1 MKRVKE
7 KGKWTLFSPSDVE
20 DLHDL
25 YGAAFEKRY
34 EEYETMAEAGEIKLF
49 KTVEAEDLWR
59 KILMSLFETGI
70 RGSLSRISMSARRRI
85 TRAWCTAPISAP
97 RFS

>member
-1 MKRVKE
+1 MDPLQSERC
-7 KGKWTLFSPSDVE
+7 GGS
-20 DLHDL
+20 HDL

-59 KILMSLFETGI
+59 KMLMSLFETGI
-70 RGSLSRISMSARRRI
+70 RGSLSRIPPMSARRRI
-85 TRAWCTAPISAP
+85 TRAWCTALISAP